1 MTLMK
6 WFDYPVIIEASLRAV
21 PPRYRGWSRLQCVKD
36 PTRFY
41 APHSLRDVWGC
52 RTHACARRCVSVCL
66 VGRMTTHTCDY
77 QADRHPAA
85 GGMLSANVSGAK
97 HAANG
102 SKTSGCGSVS
112 VGFPITMMVTGM
124 VGNTLALILAY
135 ISYRKKENKRKRSF
149 LLCIGSLALTDL
161 FGQLLTSPIVISVY
175 RADLKWERI
184 DSSGFLCAFF
194 GVCMTTFGLCAL
206 FLASAMAIERAL
218 AVTNPHW
225 YSNHMKTSVT
235 KQTLAVVWLLV
246 LLFALLPI
254 IGVGKYTRQWP
265 GTWCFI
271 STGDGEVLGNVFAT
285 TFAALGIFS
294 LCVTVSCN
302 VLTIRGLIVRC
313 KTKSGTS
320 LSSKQWERL
329 TTETVVQLLGI
340 MCVLLICWSPLLVC
354 FFFFYQTTQAHT
366 RTQTRSPPAIR
377 GNLFSLVLF
386 GDLLSML
393 WGHALSVTY
402 LMVAPGLWIEGPAVI
417 GRPLRTW
424 WFSWTPLGLESV
436 IFLKCFSATML
447 TKKGSKQNKY
457 CEVLKVLW
465 LLWIIS
471 SDLHRRVKSTDFPL
485 IFHDECVE
493 FSHE

>member
-1 MTLMK
+1 MSLMK
-6 WFDYPVIIEASLRAV
+6 CFDYPVIIKASLRAA

-41 APHSLRDVWGC
+41 APHSLRDVRGC
-52 RTHACARRCVSVCL
+52 RTHACVRRCVSVWL
-66 VGRMTTHTCDY
+66 VGRMTTHACDY

-85 GGMLSANVSGAK
+85 GGMLSANVSGAM
-97 HAANG
+97 HEGNA

-124 VGNTLALILAY
+124 VGNTLALTLAY

-175 RADLKWERI
+175 RAGLKWERI

-340 MCVLLICWSPLLVC
+340 MCVLLICWSPLLVW
-354 FFFFYQTTQAHT
+354 FFFYQTTQAHT

-377 GNLFSLVLF
+377 SNLFSLVLF
-386 GDLLSML
+386 GDLLS
-393 WGHALSVTY
+393 
-402 LMVAPGLWIEGPAVI
+402 
-417 GRPLRTW
+417 
-424 WFSWTPLGLESV
+424 
-436 IFLKCFSATML
+436 
-447 TKKGSKQNKY
+447 
-457 CEVLKVLW
+457 
-465 LLWIIS
+465 
-471 SDLHRRVKSTDFPL
+471 
-485 IFHDECVE
+485 
-493 FSHE
+493 